1 MLYRK
6 IRHYIVSRLNALIK
20 KTNWWKNKFVFTTQ
34 FTGANYRDNL
44 TRNLQIVNVGSNSA
58 RFCFFY
64 ESVLGQNWSTGT
76 QGLSMDYEILRY
88 HFSYLGKNGIVLLP
102 LSPFSFCSSYLRG
115 GAKEGHYTAEYYLKY
130 TSILDY
136 KQIEDIAIAKDI
148 WGFLHSPIRYNRKAW
163 KYLINDEEP
172 DRRLEITDQHMM
184 LADLEHD
191 ADIFMAGWK
200 AEFDIKDL
208 STSLPEHLLE
218 AREKSVAI
226 LAEMIDFL
234 LQREYRP
241 VIVLPPMT
249 SVLYNRFPA
258 SFWQTYIYDGLK
270 KLNRPNV
277 PVLDYLLNEKWQNTD
292 LYFNSLFMNL
302 RGRKAF
308 TKQVL
313 KDVGLEK

>member
-1 MLYRK
+1 MITK
-6 IRHYIVSRLNALIK
+6 INNLIK
-20 KTNWWKNKFVFTTQ
+20 NTHFWKNQLAYTLQ
-34 FTGANYRDNL
+34 FPQSVSSIKY
-44 TRNLQIVNVGSNSA
+44 QIVNVGSNPA

-64 ESVLGQNWSTGT
+64 ENVNGQNWSTGA
-76 QGLSMDYEILRY
+76 QGLNMDIEILKKY
-88 HFSYLGKNGIVLLP
+88 CSCVEKNGIVLIP
-102 LSPFSFCSSYLRG
+102 LVSFSLISEYL
-115 GAKEGHYTAEYYLKY
+115 EGNDTYRNYKSYLKY
-130 TSILDY
+130 AYILDES
-136 KQIEDIAIAKDI
+136 QIDQLTFAHDIRGYIK
-148 WGFLHSPIRYNRKAW
+148 SPLQYNRKAW
-163 KYLINDEEP
+163 KYLINDVEP
-172 DRRLEITDQHMM
+172 DNRLEITDQHMM

-191 ADIFMAGWK
+191 ADMFMAGWK

-234 LQREYRP
+234 LEREFRP

-249 SVLYNRFPA
+249 SVLHKRFPA
-258 SFWQTYIYDGLK
+258 SFWQTYIYDGIK

-277 PVLDYLLNEKWQNTD
+277 PVLDYLLDEKWQDTD

-302 RGRKAF
+302 RGRKLF

-313 KDVGLEK
+313 KDVGLMK

>member
-1 MLYRK
+1 MLK
-6 IRHYIVSRLNALIK
+6 Q
-20 KTNWWKNKFVFTTQ
+20 TNWWKNKFMYTSQ
-34 FTGANYRDNL
+34 FVSNDGYRDNII
-44 TRNLQIVNVGSNSA
+44 RNYVIANVGSNPA

-64 ESVLGQNWSTGT
+64 DDVLGQNWSSGT
-76 QGLSMDYEILRY
+76 QSLKMDYEILRFN
-88 HFSYLGKNGIVLLP
+88 HSYLSENAIVLIP
-102 LSPFSFCSSYLRG
+102 LVPFSLISEYLDGNEQFRN
-115 GAKEGHYTAEYYLKY
+115 YDLYVKY
-130 TSILDY
+130 SKVIDPS
-136 KQIEDIAIAKDI
+136 QIDKLPFGKDI

-191 ADIFMAGWK
+191 ADMFMAGWK

-208 STSLPEHLLE
+208 STSLPEHLSE

-234 LQREYRP
+234 LEREYRP

-249 SVLYNRFPA
+249 SVLYKRFPA

-277 PVLDYLLNEKWQNTD
+277 PVLDYLLDEKWQNTD

-313 KDVGLEK
+313 KDVGIEK